1 MAEPSFR
8 AGSLDHVHVFV
19 PDRDRAV
26 AWYRAVL
33 GLEVVVEH
41 AHWAADG
48 GPLTISADGGQSGVA
63 LFEGAAPAD
72 RERRRVIAFRV
83 DGEAFAGFVS
93 SVATLGLVDRHGEP
107 VTSASVVDHGEAFSI
122 YFADPWGNPYEITS
136 YDVDSVRTAL
146 GRG

>member
-1 MAEPSFR
+1 MADRSFR

-26 AWYRAVL
+26 AWYRAML

-63 LFEGAAPAD
+63 LFEGEGPAAH
-72 RERRRVIAFRV
+72 ERRHVIAFRV
-83 DGEAFAGFVS
+83 DGVAFVGFVRT
-93 SVATLGLVDRHGEP
+93 VAALGLVDRHGEP

-122 YFADPWGNPYEITS
+122 YFTDPWGNPYEITS
-136 YDVDSVRTAL
+136 YDAEAVRTAL
-146 GRG
+146 GRC